1 MSDLAA
7 TATPVDPALGE
18 FVEAIAAAAAD
29 GTLAAITLS
38 QPVAKGTPKQTV
50 RPVTIASERR
60 FQWTDHARQQTHRNL
75 TAEETV
81 AELTRLLPAVF
92 RNAHG
97 FTADADLTLRVT
109 KKGAVTIGRSKPSKG
124 AAAVGTGHDRE
135 RTRILPEG
143 EPVPFLVAAGLML
156 DDGRVPKAKQAK
168 FRQLNR
174 FCELVDD
181 IVADLPAESV
191 QPLRVVEF
199 GSGHSHLA
207 FAVRHLLVERHKRK
221 VAIEAIDR
229 HAAVIE
235 SARQRAATLGITDM
249 TLTHASIEEVT
260 LGEVDLAIWLHA
272 CDTATDAA
280 LRKSVEAHARVIL
293 AVPCCQHEI
302 NAALPSGSDAGDDP
316 LTAFGLLKERY
327 AALATDALR
336 ANWLQRQGYRTQVV
350 EFIDLEHTA
359 KNVLIRAVR
368 RSQPL
373 PAEQV
378 AKLERAAAELEQR
391 LGLTTWSLG
400 PAAGQRRPETD
411 SDRGSA

>member
-1 MSDLAA
+1 MTDPAPPDS
-7 TATPVDPALGE
+7 TTDPALGE
-18 FVEAIAAAAAD
+18 FVEAIAAAAHE
-29 GTLAAITLS
+29 GTLVAITLS
-38 QPVAKGTPKQTV
+38 QPVAKATPKQTV
-50 RPVTIASERR
+50 RPVEIAGEPR

-75 TAEETV
+75 TAAETAAEV
-81 AELTRLLPAVF
+81 ARLLPSVF

-97 FTADADLTLRVT
+97 FTTEADLTLRVT
-109 KKGAVTIGRSKPSKG
+109 KKGAVNLGRSKPSKG
-124 AAAVGTGHDRE
+124 EAATGHDRE

-143 EPVPFLVAAGLML
+143 EPIPFLVAAGLML

-181 IVADLPAESV
+181 IVADLPAADESDAARPV
-191 QPLRVVEF
+191 RVVEF

-207 FAVRHLLVERHKRK
+207 FAVRHLLVERHGCS

-235 SARQRAATLGITDM
+235 SARKRADSLGITDM

-280 LRKSVEAHARVIL
+280 LQKSVDAKARVIL

-302 NAALPSGSDAGDDP
+302 NAALPLGNTPGEDP

-373 PAEQV
+373 PAEQI
-378 AKLERAAAELEQR
+378 AKLQQAAADLEQR
-391 LGLTTWSLG
+391 LGLASWSLG
-400 PAAGQRRPETD
+400 PAAQ
-411 SDRGSA
+411 